1 MGATTTQGTG
11 PGSATEKTKKTE
23 YHSLGVNKLVG
34 PKIVFCS
41 QVLLEGKTGLVYIP
55 SQCGQVSDYCIFLTN
70 NSSNHAF
77 ISSPLTS
84 IPNSEEWRFG
94 VTAGSNDIVNFMVVK
109 IG

>member
-55 SQCGQVSDYCIFLTN
+55 SQCGQVSVYCI
-70 NSSNHAF
+70 
-77 ISSPLTS
+77 PLTS

-94 VTAGSNDIVNFMVVK
+94 VTAGDNDIVNFMISK